1 MPENRKTQPEVLH
14 FLRNYGSKYNWKQAA
29 DRQYSSQ
36 DKSAWQPLITLK
48 KYFTDWTAN
57 DNYMNYIDPFKHPGL
72 GSPNIN
78 YTEYGLLQKR
88 LNEYDPKSYYRYD
101 YKLGNGTEFGQAIGN
116 IHQIL
121 FKNWYKDKNPL
132 GTKKFKEGL
141 IEACKSGFMSLISS
155 DPKFNPEVVSNYQ
168 YYIYQG
174 CDFYTKYF
182 SQIIDKITPTE
193 MPEMCKK
200 ISEFTKDFCP
210 KYDKANSDGGLSTFS
225 DSYSKNY
232 KFSEQKITV
241 RTKDGEKAEFINSGT
256 SHIVNYVNKSSAP
269 LEIMKHIRTVISEQ
283 KIDKLP
289 DLSSVQ
295 KSLTNYKKL
304 PWLYKNEI
312 QNLENQITQ
321 TQSQYKITLIEACK
335 CGLMELLAKKD
346 PNNPLFKNFNFKLD
360 NLVVSF
366 NQKEFFSDH
375 FSNMIDGMAMNE
387 VAAMA
392 RDIKNAI
399 DSGSWKNSPK
409 LSSQKIVWYDDAK
422 GGEYLASPSS
432 SVVQNHIQWNID
444 NKIKPGVCFR
454 NNSDWDNFFKE
465 GFSALG
471 WTESNYTDDLK
482 DLIHS
487 FDPSC
492 YPGHITYSNYFENDM
507 AY

>member
-1 MPENRKTQPEVLH
+1 MPENSKTQPEVLH
-14 FLRNYGSKYNWKQAA
+14 FLKNYKYNWKRAA
-29 DRQYSSQ
+29 DNKYSSD
-36 DKSAWQPLITLK
+36 DKYSAWQPLVSLK
-48 KYFTDWTAN
+48 KYFVDWTAN

-78 YTEYGLLQKR
+78 YTEYGLLKKS
-88 LNEYDPKSYYRYD
+88 LFLYDPKSYYMYD

-141 IEACKSGFMSLISS
+141 VEACKSGLMSLISA
-155 DPKFNPEVVSNYQ
+155 DPKFNPETVSNYE

-174 CDFYTKYF
+174 CDFYTEYF
-182 SQIIDKITPTE
+182 SQIIEKITPTE
-193 MPEMCKK
+193 IHEMFKK
-200 ISEFTKDFCP
+200 ISEFTQDFC
-210 KYDKANSDGGLSTFS
+210 KNYDKAKNNGKLSTFS

-241 RTKDGEKAEFINSGT
+241 RTKDGEKAEFINSET
-256 SHIVNYVNKSSAP
+256 AHIVNYVNKSSAP

-289 DLSSVQ
+289 DLSSIQ
-295 KSLTNYKKL
+295 KSLADYKKT
-304 PWLYKNEI
+304 E
-312 QNLENQITQ
+312 
-321 TQSQYKITLIEACK
+321 SQYKTGLIEACK
-335 CGLMELLAKKD
+335 CGLMELLAKK
-346 PNNPLFKNFNFKLD
+346 NPSDDLFKRFDFKLD
-360 NLVVSF
+360 ESSKTDPNAIFV

-375 FSNMIDGMAMNE
+375 FSNMIDGMPMNK
-387 VAAMA
+387 VAEMA
-392 RDIKNAI
+392 RDIKTAI
-399 DSGSWKNSPK
+399 ENGSWKNSPK
-409 LSSQKIVWYDDAK
+409 LSSHKVVWYDDRK
-422 GGEYLASPSS
+422 GEEYLASPSS
-432 SVVQNHIQWNID
+432 SAVQSHIEWNID
-444 NKIKPGVCFR
+444 NKIKPGLCFR

-465 GFSALG
+465 GFNNLL
-471 WTESNYTDDLK
+471 WTESNYTNDLK